1 MSIIGDYS
9 EEFLFPKGVNEEK
22 LRETMG
28 LIMQDKL
35 DREAGKVVPDTIGA
49 DYFFLEGFITD
60 QMCWDYPYIERD
72 FLIHCYRQLPEFDK
86 VAWYSQN
93 EARYKT
99 PEQALK
105 GRVMGLAYNG
115 AKLGDEYCVAL
126 IKYLHKLYHKKEYNQ
141 LKRFRNISAEE
152 VLSMSREG
160 ERTSFTAIGRILG
173 MCTLY
178 GIEMDEKCSVL
189 YLWLNRT
196 KDKWDACDEEETA
209 FRDFGPGVLE
219 ECSRQVDEWYE
230 EEQRK
235 KREAAQFKK
244 FWNVDKFVGF
254 CLRHW
259 GYPEDYVD
267 RCMENNM
274 GLRVQFSRAY
284 AVMKSAYPSG
294 EFTFEDVQLYTHLYS
309 ALAALVDVSDR
320 CGMDMDC
327 LLGVDGLCL
336 DEDEEPLFKP
346 ENLPFPKHFPQKTKE
361 SVPGALVAEKRVQK
375 ANLAPVGI
383 GEAGEEDYL
392 TEIALLRKKLNDKEQ
407 ENRHLREM
415 YRAAK
420 TAKGETEELLKKYEG
435 NRRELIALREFA
447 YKSTA
452 GVDLFPGLSV
462 GGMESAIRD
471 LKLVIIGGHVNWV
484 KKLKKQFP
492 GWMFVP
498 LEAYKAVDEKML
510 EGKDRV
516 YFFTGHLNHAA
527 YGKFIACVR
536 DKKIPFGY
544 LGSVNVDAMVRLIYE
559 EMFQE

>member
-72 FLIHCYRQLPEFDK
+72 FLIHCYGQLPEFDK

-383 GEAGEEDYL
+383 G
-392 TEIALLRKKLNDKEQ
+392 
-407 ENRHLREM
+407 
-415 YRAAK
+415 
-420 TAKGETEELLKKYEG
+420 
-435 NRRELIALREFA
+435 
-447 YKSTA
+447 
-452 GVDLFPGLSV
+452 DLSPGLSV